1 MKMVPV
7 LSSVANPGPE
17 SGAFLT
23 SGSGMGKKQDP
34 DLGSGS
40 GMINSDHIFDSLE
53 ETNFLG

>member
-1 MKMVPV
+1 MVPV